1 MLKSPASRTALFLAI
16 TFSII
21 IFGIHKYNQ
30 QLSTRHGVVRANIID
45 IAPQVSGLVTQVN
58 VRHNQSVKKGELLF
72 SIDDGDYKIS
82 VQKAQANLANVE
94 QQLLEQSAAVLSAKA
109 ALQNAQSQC
118 SYMQANFQR
127 ISNLKQRDFASTNDY
142 QQAGTDLSVSKG
154 NVATAQAR
162 LQQAIAARGA
172 IGPDNA
178 QLLTARAALAKAELD
193 LSRTRVY
200 APSNGNI
207 ATVNLNAGDYA
218 RPGSAVL
225 AEVDTDNVWVE
236 GAFPETVITGIRVG
250 DKARIYLM
258 ADTNTVYHGH
268 VQSIGSAINSKEL
281 PNPGLL
287 SELPQV
293 FDWVRLAE
301 NVPVNI
307 QLDPGTNME
316 NLIPGLSA
324 TVNIIK

>member
-16 TFSII
+16 TFTII
-21 IFGIHKYNQ
+21 IVAIHKYNQ
-30 QLSTRHGVVRANIID
+30 QLSTRHGVVRANIIN

-58 VRHNQSVKKGELLF
+58 VRHNQAVKKGDLLF
-72 SIDDGDYKIS
+72 SIDDSDYKINL
-82 VQKAQANLANVE
+82 QNAQANLANVE

-109 ALQNAQSQC
+109 ALQNAQSQ
-118 SYMQANFQR
+118 YRYRQANFQR
-127 ISNLKQRDFASTNDY
+127 ISNLKQRNFASTNDY
-142 QQAGTDLSVSKG
+142 QQAETDLSVSKG

-178 QLLTARAALAKAELD
+178 QLLAAKAALAKAELD
-193 LSRTRVY
+193 LARTHIY

-207 ATVNLNAGDYA
+207 ATVNLNVGDYA

-225 AEVDTDNVWVE
+225 AEVDTDNIWVE
-236 GAFPETVITGIRVG
+236 GAFPETVIAGIRVG
-250 DKARIYLM
+250 DQAKVYLM
-258 ADTNTVYHGH
+258 ADTHIVYRGH

-307 QLDPGTNME
+307 QLDPGSDMA

-324 TVNIIK
+324 TVDIVK

>member
-16 TFSII
+16 TFTII
-21 IFGIHKYNQ
+21 IFAIHKYNQ
-30 QLSTRHGVVRANIID
+30 QLSTRHGVVRANIIN

-58 VRHNQSVKKGELLF
+58 VRHNQAVKKGDLLF
-72 SIDDGDYKIS
+72 SIDDSDYKINL
-82 VQKAQANLANVE
+82 QNAQANLANVE
-94 QQLLEQSAAVLSAKA
+94 QQLLKQSAAVLSAKA
-109 ALQNAQSQC
+109 ALQNAQSQ
-118 SYMQANFQR
+118 YRYRQANFQR
-127 ISNLKQRDFASTNDY
+127 ISNLKQRNFASTNDY
-142 QQAGTDLSVSKG
+142 QQAETDLSVSKG

-178 QLLTARAALAKAELD
+178 QLLAAKAALAKAELD
-193 LSRTRVY
+193 LARTHIY

-207 ATVNLNAGDYA
+207 ATVNLNVGDYA

-225 AEVDTDNVWVE
+225 AEVDTDNIWVE
-236 GAFPETVITGIRVG
+236 GAFPETVIAGIRVG
-250 DKARIYLM
+250 DQAKVYLM
-258 ADTNTVYHGH
+258 ADTHIVYRGH

-307 QLDPGTNME
+307 QLDPGSDMA

-324 TVNIIK
+324 TVDIVK

>member
-16 TFSII
+16 TFTII
-21 IFGIHKYNQ
+21 IFAIHKYNQ
-30 QLSTRHGVVRANIID
+30 RLSTRHGVVRANIIN

-58 VRHNQSVKKGELLF
+58 VRHNQAVKKGDLLF
-72 SIDDGDYKIS
+72 SIDDSDYKINL
-82 VQKAQANLANVE
+82 QNAQANLANVE

-109 ALQNAQSQC
+109 ALQNAQSQ
-118 SYMQANFQR
+118 YRYRQANFQR
-127 ISNLKQRDFASTNDY
+127 ISNLKQHNFASTNDY
-142 QQAGTDLSVSKG
+142 QQAETDLSVSKG

-178 QLLTARAALAKAELD
+178 QLLAAKAALAKAELD
-193 LSRTRVY
+193 LARTHIY

-207 ATVNLNAGDYA
+207 ATVNLNVGDYA

-225 AEVDTDNVWVE
+225 AEVDTDNIWVE
-236 GAFPETVITGIRVG
+236 GAFPETVIAGIRVG
-250 DKARIYLM
+250 DQAKVYLM
-258 ADTNTVYHGH
+258 ADTHIVYRGH

-307 QLDPGTNME
+307 QLDPGSDMA

-324 TVNIIK
+324 TVDIVK

>member
-16 TFSII
+16 TFTII
-21 IFGIHKYNQ
+21 IFAIHKYNQ
-30 QLSTRHGVVRANIID
+30 QLSTRHGVVRANIIN

-58 VRHNQSVKKGELLF
+58 VRHNQAVKKGDLLF
-72 SIDDGDYKIS
+72 SIDDSDYKINL
-82 VQKAQANLANVE
+82 QNAQANLANVE

-109 ALQNAQSQC
+109 ALQNAQSQ
-118 SYMQANFQR
+118 YRYRQANFQR
-127 ISNLKQRDFASTNDY
+127 ISNLKQRNFASTNDY
-142 QQAGTDLSVSKG
+142 QQAETDLSVSKG

-178 QLLTARAALAKAELD
+178 QLLAAKAALAKAELD
-193 LSRTRVY
+193 LARTHIY

-207 ATVNLNAGDYA
+207 ATVNLNVGDYA

-225 AEVDTDNVWVE
+225 AEVDTDNIWVE
-236 GAFPETVITGIRVG
+236 GAFPETVIAGIRVG
-250 DKARIYLM
+250 DQAKVYLM
-258 ADTNTVYHGH
+258 ADTHIVYRGH

-307 QLDPGTNME
+307 QLDPGSDMA

-324 TVNIIK
+324 TVDIVK